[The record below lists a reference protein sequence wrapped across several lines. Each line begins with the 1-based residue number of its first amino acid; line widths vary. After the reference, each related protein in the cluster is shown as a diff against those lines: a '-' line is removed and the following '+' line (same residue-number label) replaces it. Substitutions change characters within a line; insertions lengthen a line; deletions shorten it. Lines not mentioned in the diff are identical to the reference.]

1 MTLNVFHGQFYD
13 LQFEKILLQNV
24 TKQVMLK
31 KKKEEEEED
40 EEEKKKEKNKYIVS
54 IPTSARNV
62 RSNLLQIARPR
73 RNWHFA
79 GETGGGGRGKHQ
91 AGEGS

>member
-1 MTLNVFHGQFYD
+1 
-13 LQFEKILLQNV
+13 
-24 TKQVMLK
+24 MLK

-79 GETGGGGRGKHQ
+79 GETGGRGRGKHQ